1 METDSL
7 TTELTPLFSGTN
19 ARLLDLSQ
27 MGHPK
32 APAPHGRLYFV
43 SLCGVCFRQ
52 RLQNFWNSSRPVVVF
67 LFFVVE

>member
-7 TTELTPLFSGTN
+7 TTELTPLYS
-19 ARLLDLSQ
+19 L
-27 MGHPK
+27 
-32 APAPHGRLYFV
+32 PAQTRESRPDYLV
-43 SLCGVCFRQ
+43 SLWGVCFRQ